1 VEIILRDIMVSRFT
15 SGGYLE
21 VYIMV
26 SRSTC
31 GAFLE
36 VHCISWC
43 QGLLVEGV
51 LRYTMVDCQGL
62 LVEIVLRYIM
72 VSRFT
77 VVVVLRYIM
86 VLRFTCGG
94 FLEVYL

>member
-1 VEIILRDIMVSRFT
+1 MVSRFT

-26 SRSTC
+26 SRPTC
-31 GAFLE
+31 GGFLE

-51 LRYTMVDCQGL
+51 LMYI
-62 LVEIVLRYIM
+62 LVSWFT
-72 VSRFT
+72 SRGC
-77 VVVVLRYIM
+77 LK
-86 VLRFTCGG
+86 
-94 FLEVYL
+94 VYHGVNVY

>member
-1 VEIILRDIMVSRFT
+1 MEIILRDIMVSRFT

-77 VVVVLRYIM
+77 VEVVLRYIM

>member
-1 VEIILRDIMVSRFT
+1 MVSSLLVKGVLRYIMVSRFT

-36 VHCISWC
+36 ASW
-43 QGLLVEGV
+43 
-51 LRYTMVDCQGL
+51 YIMVDCQGL
-62 LVEIVLRYIM
+62 LVEVILRYIL
-72 VSRFT
+72 VSKFT
-77 VVVVLRYIM
+77 R
-86 VLRFTCGG
+86 GG
-94 FLEVYL
+94 SLEVYPGVKVN

>member
-1 VEIILRDIMVSRFT
+1 MEIILRDIMVSRFT

-36 VHCISWC
+36 VSW
-43 QGLLVEGV
+43 
-51 LRYTMVDCQGL
+51 YIMVDCQGL
-62 LVEIVLRYIM
+62 LVEVVLRYIM

-77 VVVVLRYIM
+77 
-86 VLRFTCGG
+86 GG
-94 FLEVYL
+94 GYLEVYHSVKVYWWRLS

>member
-1 VEIILRDIMVSRFT
+1 MEVILRDIMVSRFT

-51 LRYTMVDCQGL
+51 LRYIMVDYQGL
-62 LVEIVLRYIM
+62 LVEVVLRYIM

-77 VVVVLRYIM
+77 GGGCLEIYHGVKVYWW
-86 VLRFTCGG
+86 RFS
-94 FLEVYL
+94 

>member
-1 VEIILRDIMVSRFT
+1 MVSRFT

-51 LRYTMVDCQGL
+51 LRYIMVDYQGL
-62 LVEIVLRYIM
+62 LVEVVLRYIM

-77 VVVVLRYIM
+77 S
-86 VLRFTCGG
+86 GG
-94 FLEVYL
+94 FLEVYPGVEIY

>member
-1 VEIILRDIMVSRFT
+1 MVSRFT
-15 SGGYLE
+15 SGGYPE

-31 GAFLE
+31 GSFLE

-51 LRYTMVDCQGL
+51 LRYIMVDCQGL
-62 LVEIVLRYIM
+62 LVEVVVRYIM

-77 VVVVLRYIM
+77 
-86 VLRFTCGG
+86 GG
-94 FLEVYL
+94 GCLEIYL

>member
-1 VEIILRDIMVSRFT
+1 M
-15 SGGYLE
+15 
-21 VYIMV
+21 
-26 SRSTC
+26 
-31 GAFLE
+31 
-36 VHCISWC
+36 
-43 QGLLVEGV
+43 EGV

-77 VVVVLRYIM
+77 VEVVLRYIM

>member
-62 LVEIVLRYIM
+62 LVEVVLRYIM

-77 VVVVLRYIM
+77 GGGYI
-86 VLRFTCGG
+86 
-94 FLEVYL
+94 EVYHGVKVYWWRVS

>member
-1 VEIILRDIMVSRFT
+1 MVSRFT
-15 SGGYLE
+15 SGGYPE

-51 LRYTMVDCQGL
+51 LRYIMVDYQGL
-62 LVEIVLRYIM
+62 LVEVVLRYIM
-72 VSRFT
+72 VSRCT
-77 VVVVLRYIM
+77 S
-86 VLRFTCGG
+86 GG
-94 FLEVYL
+94 YLEVFLGV